1 MGNNNVLRKRFFS
14 SARESR
20 WLNRLG
26 SRGMRLWALNDRRYS
41 FSKEE
46 GKQFFYTLEWQDR
59 ATESEESRQYILEK
73 AEAEQP
79 VCSQRSL
86 WLYFISEKPCGY
98 TKSALKKNRARYR
111 NPFLFFLILTLI
123 CVGLAVYHVQSIPFL
138 QEQELLIAVPTFKG
152 NENPVLD
159 LLLRLVYGLWTVAYS
174 YFMLFG
180 RLLGNTLATAV
191 VSVLAP
197 LALVFF
203 ILCLVWGIEW
213 VRWLR
218 VKPAADPVP
227 DREKHED
234 EEPPA
239 FGPDE
244 PEDESEAD
252 VRPEGNFRQED
263 FQPEN
268 FQLEGEEDIE
278 LEEDF
283 QQEENAGEPGPKSD
297 GPDGEEVFQ

>member
-1 MGNNNVLRKRFFS
+1 MGNNNILRKRFFS

-26 SRGMRLWALNDRRYS
+26 GRGMRLWALNDRRYS

-73 AEAEQP
+73 AEADQP

-123 CVGLAVYHVQSIPFL
+123 CVGLAVYHIQSIPFL
-138 QEQELLIAVPTFKG
+138 EEQELLITVPSFKG

-180 RLLGNTLATAV
+180 RFLGNTLATAI

-197 LALVFF
+197 LALIFF

-213 VRWLR
+213 IRWLR
-218 VKPAADPVP
+218 VRPAPDPLPEP
-227 DREKHED
+227 DEEND

-239 FGPDE
+239 DRPEE
-244 PEDESEAD
+244 PEGESGED
-252 VRPEGNFRQED
+252 SKPE
-263 FQPEN
+263 PE
-268 FQLEGEEDIE
+268 EEEDIE
-278 LEEDF
+278 LEEDIKPEEDINLEEDF
-283 QQEENAGEPGPKSD
+283 RQEENAGEPGPK
-297 GPDGEEVFQ
+297 PDREEDAQ

>member
-1 MGNNNVLRKRFFS
+1 MGNNNILRKRFFS

-73 AEAEQP
+73 AEADQP

-123 CVGLAVYHVQSIPFL
+123 CVGLAVYHIRSIPFL
-138 QEQELLIAVPTFKG
+138 QEQELLITVPSFKG

-180 RLLGNTLATAV
+180 RFLGNTLATAI

-197 LALVFF
+197 LALIFF

-213 VRWLR
+213 IRWLR
-218 VKPAADPVP
+218 VKPAPDPVP
-227 DREKHED
+227 EPDEEKD

-239 FGPDE
+239 DRPEE
-244 PEDESEAD
+244 PEGESGED
-252 VRPEGNFRQED
+252 SKPETE
-263 FQPEN
+263 E
-268 FQLEGEEDIE
+268 EEDIE
-278 LEEDF
+278 LEEDIKPEEDIHLEEDF
-283 QQEENAGEPGPKSD
+283 RQEENAGEPGPK
-297 GPDGEEVFQ
+297 PDREEDAQ